1 MLRII
6 ILFRWIPHFGAN
18 KSAFRKTIMVLLAL
32 ILHER
37 AFIQFITGTDS
48 KLRFRNDH
56 LN

>member
-48 KLRFRNDH
+48 KLCFRNDH